1 MHITSICLRGRYLS
15 LRRRWCRFVVLFVV
29 SFSFIASVLAQEAQQ
44 SRDAGIPIRLP
55 RQQAQT
61 SAALDGIVRSSLAG
75 GSQVPVAGATLS
87 LRNISSNLTT
97 ESSTNAEGVF
107 RIFPVVPGDYYL
119 SVQANGYAAFVLE
132 KLAFHANEVVTLEVS
147 LTAIPSSELRPAC
160 RDFRNWAN
168 RFLLKPLHGPATIA
182 NRSED

>member
-1 MHITSICLRGRYLS
+1 MCLSGRYLC
-15 LRRRWCRFVVLFVV
+15 LGRRSCWFLVLFVV

-107 RIFPVVPGDYYL
+107 RIFPVVP
-119 SVQANGYAAFVLE
+119 
-132 KLAFHANEVVTLEVS
+132 
-147 LTAIPSSELRPAC
+147 AI
-160 RDFRNWAN
+160 
-168 RFLLKPLHGPATIA
+168 TI
-182 NRSED
+182 

>member
-1 MHITSICLRGRYLS
+1 MHINSMCLSGRYLC
-15 LRRRWCRFVVLFVV
+15 LRRRSCWFLVLFVV

-61 SAALDGIVRSSLAG
+61 SAALDGIVRSSLAAG

-132 KLAFHANEVVTLEVS
+132 KLALHANEVV
-147 LTAIPSSELRPAC
+147 
-160 RDFRNWAN
+160 
-168 RFLLKPLHGPATIA
+168 K
-182 NRSED
+182 